1 MNTEFSETLIRN
13 KAITESIVVGFS
25 DSLLILGLSVLAGF
39 YIRFIFKKYSN
50 SYSSTSA
57 FGNTLLMVTISV
69 ASLIAVVKSS
79 LALSLGLVG
88 ALSVVRFR
96 TAIKEP
102 YNLAFVLLSI
112 CIGIAIGASQY
123 LFAVLI
129 AITGSVVAIYAF
141 KINNKSKNSSSS
153 SNFLDSIS
161 LTLSSTKDLPK
172 LCSLLDKYTEVYSIK
187 NLSSYSQDNLVL
199 NISIHIDDHKNL
211 NEILFKIREEF
222 KDASITFY
230 NRPES

>member
-1 MNTEFSETLIRN
+1 MNPEFSETFIRN

-25 DSLLILGLSVLAGF
+25 DALLILGLSVFAGF

-50 SYSSTSA
+50 SYSATSA
-57 FGNTLLMVTISV
+57 FGNTLLMVTICV

-187 NLSSYSQDNLVL
+187 NLSSYSNDNLVL

-230 NRPES
+230 NRPDS